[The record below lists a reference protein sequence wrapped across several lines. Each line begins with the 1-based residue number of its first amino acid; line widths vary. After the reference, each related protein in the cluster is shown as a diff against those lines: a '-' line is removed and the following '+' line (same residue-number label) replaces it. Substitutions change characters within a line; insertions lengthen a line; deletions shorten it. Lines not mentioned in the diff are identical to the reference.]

1 MMALADGDSE
11 YAAVI
16 GKKFTVTYISEEEL
30 EKRIKPDAPNPIVNM
45 SWQMLLE
52 IIRTDRWDY
61 EANLNDLLP
70 EVKPISIED
79 FLKKWWA

>member
-1 MMALADGDSE
+1 MA
-11 YAAVI
+11 I

>member
-1 MMALADGDSE
+1 MTSAEGDSE
-11 YAAVI
+11 YAVAI
-16 GKKFTVTYISEEEL
+16 GKKFTVTHISEEEL